1 MQIEIF
7 LSLKNYH
14 CHLCDLQMFKYLH
27 LYTKGGS
34 LPHPLQSLFSEKQS
48 LDNLAGLRLEFVL
61 WMFI

>member
-1 MQIEIF
+1 
-7 LSLKNYH
+7 
-14 CHLCDLQMFKYLH
+14 MFKYLH